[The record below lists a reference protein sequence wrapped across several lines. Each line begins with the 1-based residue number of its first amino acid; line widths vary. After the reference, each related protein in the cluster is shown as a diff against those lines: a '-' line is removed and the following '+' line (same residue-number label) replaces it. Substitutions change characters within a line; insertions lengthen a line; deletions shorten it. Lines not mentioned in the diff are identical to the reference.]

1 MSIDTSLATPRAITR
16 AVPTPGVDRL
26 LLVPVLLL
34 TAIGVVMVASASLPI
49 ADARGVGP
57 FHFLA
62 RHVGFLLLGGALAWI
77 AARQELSSLERLGP
91 PALLSA
97 FAILPLVFVPGL
109 GHEVNGAARWIRLG
123 PLQLQVVEPVKLLLI
138 VFLAAYL
145 AGQQQALQVRFLP
158 SLVPLAVSALIA
170 GLLLLQ
176 PDFGSAVLIV
186 AIAGGML
193 WLAGARARF
202 LLTPGLLALPV
213 LAWAA
218 LSEGYRIRR
227 LTSFLDPWAD
237 PFRDGFQLTQA
248 LIAVGRGEWLG
259 VGLGGSVQKLY
270 YLPEAHNDF
279 MVAVFAEEFGL
290 LGLTVLIGL
299 FALLVGRAFLLGMRL
314 CVAGRLF
321 AAHVMFGVAL
331 WIALQTLVSIGVNL
345 GVLPTKG
352 LTLPLISAGGSSLVV
367 TLAAVGL
374 LLAGSRE
381 ALAVA
386 RADGEEG
393 RR

>member
-1 MSIDTSLATPRAITR
+1 MSNGASIATARA
-16 AVPTPGVDRL
+16 APLPGVDRL

-34 TAIGVVMVASASLPI
+34 AAIGVVMVASASLPI

-62 RHVGFLLLGGALAWI
+62 RHLGFLLLGGALAWI
-77 AARQELSSLERLGP
+77 AARQELSSLQRFGR
-91 PALLSA
+91 PALLAA
-97 FAILPLVFVPGL
+97 FVILPLVFVPGL

-138 VFLAAYL
+138 LFLAAYL

-158 SLVPLAVSALIA
+158 SFVPLAVSALLA
-170 GLLLLQ
+170 GVLLLQ

-202 LLTPGLLALPV
+202 LVAPGLLALPV

-299 FALLVGRAFLLGMRL
+299 FALLVGRALVLGMRL
-314 CVAGRLF
+314 ALAGRLF

-331 WIALQTLVSIGVNL
+331 WIALQALISIGVNL
-345 GVLPTKG
+345 GMLPTKG
-352 LTLPLISAGGSSLVV
+352 LTLPLISAGGSSLVA

-386 RADGEEG
+386 PADGEEG